1 MRRPGRDRGVLLA
14 LAIVAV
20 ILAFALRLAFGNAAA
35 EQACVTGPKDPSGI
49 FVNLDNARNAEA
61 IAHVRDA
68 VANGQPRV
76 LHWDPAD
83 AAAHRKASLRG
94 VATAPGKDRD
104 EYPPAASEAGGAGAD
119 VRLISSS
126 DNRSAG
132 TRMNAQMSAYCP
144 GTRFVLEP

>member
-1 MRRPGRDRGVLLA
+1 VSRGLAKLLVLLV
-14 LAIVAV
+14 L
-20 ILAFALRLAFGNAAA
+20 ILAAWIVFWFIVLGAPEVGG
-35 EQACVTGPKDPSGI
+35 QACQTGPKDPAGVY
-49 FVNLDNARNAEA
+49 VNLDNVKNAEA
-61 IAHVRDA
+61 IDHVRDA
-68 VANGQPRV
+68 VAKGQPRI

-83 AAAHRKASLRG
+83 SDARRKASLRG

-104 EYPPAASEAGGAGAD
+104 EYPPAASAEGGTGAD

-132 TRMNAQMSAYCP
+132 SRMNAQMSVYCA